1 VGAETQGRGGATRGS
16 EQFDREYP
24 LFSHIEATARGFD
37 WLISVDRTVDSVAN
51 FGCAAGME
59 TLALIRAFNAREAVG
74 IDIDG
79 ESILAAR
86 QTLDGLK
93 SAAVGVAR
101 RALYLEEYYEWW
113 RELVPEF
120 IKGLVL
126 DRIPRGLAHGVQE
139 TCVKFIQ
146 ADITQPVCIASDHFD
161 LVYCKRVLY
170 QVVCDHGALAL
181 QRAVDEMTRVA
192 VPGGCVVAVE
202 PLSCSP
208 ERPEPL
214 DFAGFFESAG
224 LESCQIQREP
234 IQHERRARTYRYGKP
249 PA

>member
-1 VGAETQGRGGATRGS
+1 MGAETQGRGGATRGR

-51 FGCAAGME
+51 FGCATGME
-59 TLALIRAFNAREAVG
+59 TLALVHAFRAREAVG

-79 ESILAAR
+79 DGILQAT
-86 QTLDGLK
+86 QTLEGLK
-93 SAAVGVAR
+93 SAAVGVAH
-101 RALYLEEYYEWW
+101 RAAYLEQYYEWW

-120 IKGLVL
+120 IKGLVF

-161 LVYCKRVLY
+161 LVYCKSVLY

-214 DFAGFFESAG
+214 DFAHFFERAG
-224 LESCQIQREP
+224 LHRCQTDRKAIRDEG
-234 IQHERRARTYRYGKP
+234 EVRTHRYGKP

>member
-1 VGAETQGRGGATRGS
+1 MRSREEFEREFPSFFNIMASARDLGR
-16 EQFDREYP
+16 
-24 LFSHIEATARGFD
+24 
-37 WLISVDRTVDSVAN
+37 LICLDKPADSIAN
-51 FGCAAGME
+51 FGCGEGLE
-59 TLALIRAFNAREAVG
+59 TLALMHAAASVEGVG

-79 ESILAAR
+79 EKVLKGTRTLEALKCAA
-86 QTLDGLK
+86 L
-93 SAAVGVAR
+93 SVAHGVMCHG
-101 RALYLEEYYEWW
+101 EEYHEWW
-113 RELVPEF
+113 RDLVPDCV
-120 IKGLVL
+120 KGLVL
-126 DRIPRGLAHGVQE
+126 NQIPEGPAYGVRE
-139 TCVKFIQ
+139 SSVTFIQ

-161 LVYCKRVLY
+161 LVYCKSVLY

-214 DFAGFFESAG
+214 DFAHFFERAG
-224 LESCQIQREP
+224 LHRCQTDRKAIRDEG
-234 IQHERRARTYRYGKP
+234 EVRTYRYGKP

>member
-1 VGAETQGRGGATRGS
+1 MGAETQGRGGATRGS

-51 FGCAAGME
+51 FGCATGME
-59 TLALIRAFNAREAVG
+59 TLALVHAFRAREAVG

-79 ESILAAR
+79 EGILQAT
-86 QTLDGLK
+86 QTLEGLK
-93 SAAVGVAR
+93 SAAVGVAH
-101 RALYLEEYYEWW
+101 RAAYLEQYYEWW

-146 ADITQPVCIASDHFD
+146 ADITRPLSVARDHFD
-161 LVYCKRVLY
+161 LVYCDYVLY
-170 QVVCDHGALAL
+170 HVFCAQGEREL
-181 QRAVDEMTRVA
+181 QCAVSEMARAVA
-192 VPGGCVVAVE
+192 PGGCVVAVE
-202 PLSCSP
+202 PLCCSP
-208 ERPEPL
+208 ECAQPL
-214 DFAGFFESAG
+214 DFAPFFERAG
-224 LESCQIQREP
+224 LRCCRPPCEP
-234 IQHERRARTYRYGKP
+234 TAGEGKERTYYYGKP